1 MDPFHDSE
9 SESKHKIRC
18 FLKLPARE
26 IPKCLKFNHQSFGN
40 SVSFWVGEKISKLA
54 VCIAFRSVEAHAC
67 QFCKV
72 NIFIN
77 GCKLYP
83 NFNIDERV
91 SEELWLFSVSLG
103 QLNKRKLSEQNHI
116 EVKVICLIRNPCHK
130 TDIKKWI
137 GVNVECTCYPQNS
150 DVPCLL
156 RPCAMNG
163 CGSSLIP
170 NDTELPPFLPVSSTS
185 SASDSDHRVLNN
197 GRNYILAGTG
207 LQKRTRIWLWRQSPA
222 ESGALNLGDGAL
234 LLPLAIFIILIQS
247 LLLFPN
253 NTKLWC

>member
-1 MDPFHDSE
+1 MNPFHDFESE
-9 SESKHKIRC
+9 SESESGIRC
-18 FLKLPARE
+18 SLKLPATE

-40 SVSFWVGEKISKLA
+40 SVSFWVGGKISKLV
-54 VCIAFRSVEAHAC
+54 VCTAFQSVEASSFNNC
-67 QFCKV
+67 NV

-83 NFNIDERV
+83 NFNIAKRV
-91 SEELWLFSVSLG
+91 SEELWLFSVSLR

-116 EVKVICLIRNPCHK
+116 EVERVCPIRNPYK
-130 TDIKKWI
+130 GSPDIIKWI

-197 GRNYILAGTG
+197 GRNYILARTG
-207 LQKRTRIWLWRQSPA
+207 LQKRRRICL
-222 ESGALNLGDGAL
+222 
-234 LLPLAIFIILIQS
+234 
-247 LLLFPN
+247 
-253 NTKLWC
+253 